1 MSDTQVKEKQQ
12 TKDKQESKISSFF
25 KGVRT
30 EFKKII
36 WPDRYTL
43 AKQLV
48 AVLIVTVL
56 TGILIALVDYVSG
69 IVVNL
74 ITGIG
79 A

>member
-1 MSDTQVKEKQQ
+1 MSGKR
-12 TKDKQESKISSFF
+12 I
-25 KGVRT
+25 R
-30 EFKKII
+30 
-36 WPDRYTL
+36 
-43 AKQLV
+43 QLI

>member
-1 MSDTQVKEKQQ
+1 MSEQVKAKNE
-12 TKDKQESKISSFF
+12 ESKVGGFF

-43 AKQLV
+43 GKQLA
-48 AVLIVTVL
+48 AVLVVTVL
-56 TGILIALVDYVSG
+56 TGVLIALIDYVAR
-69 IVVNL
+69 IL
-74 ITGIG
+74 INFLTGIG

>member
-1 MSDTQVKEKQQ
+1 MSEQ
-12 TKDKQESKISSFF
+12 TKVTESKTSGFF
-25 KGVRT
+25 KGVKT

-43 AKQLV
+43 LKQLA
-48 AVLIVTVL
+48 AVLAVTIC
-56 TGILIALVDYVSG
+56 TGILIALVDYVSR
-69 IVVNL
+69 IIINA